1 VRRESGQIVTQ
12 PPQQL
17 TEVSRLSH
25 RAYSRVQGFAETF
38 CSPRKCRAF
47 RFGIAAV
54 KVVTAC
60 LLYDGMMSA
69 DHGWLVQDMAC

>member
-1 VRRESGQIVTQ
+1 MRRESEQIVTQ
-12 PPQQL
+12 LPQRL

-25 RAYSRVQGFAETF
+25 RAYLRVQGFAETF
-38 CSPRKCRAF
+38 CSPLKRRAF

-69 DHGWLVQDMAC
+69 DHGCLVQDMAC